1 MADLSV
7 IKLPNGSSYNLKDS
21 QALASAIFSGHELT
35 LTKRGTGTQVVDLG
49 EFDTINITDAN
60 VGNLVVTGAGRFT
73 NGLYGN
79 LTGNATTAT
88 SADSATTA
96 TKFTSAQSIALT
108 GDVTGSASSQAGW
121 SITTTLKNSGVTA
134 DSYGPSA
141 NASPAHGGTF
151 SVPYITVDAKGR
163 ITSASTKTITLPA
176 SGNTDTKVT
185 QTAVTASS
193 YTNWRPLVFG
203 ASNSST
209 EGFSPSTVTDG
220 TYTTNVFS
228 VQPSTGTIRATTFK
242 GNLSGTATYS
252 NYPNLVSIN
261 EIRFNNKPSDATDIH
276 IGYKWADGTSDAKIN
291 SYKFE
296 NGNCALTNV
305 YANTFYGALSGN
317 ATTATK
323 ATQDE
328 SGNNIK
334 SNYAASI
341 SISGRTITLKNKNGV
356 QLGDTIDI
364 PSDNTNTWRPIKLDG
379 TEILG
384 TATSTNA
391 LNLKAGTNISIT
403 NSSGT
408 VTIATAITNNVTGS
422 GTSGYLAKFNGTNTI
437 TSGPQ
442 LASTT
447 ANKFLR
453 DDGSWQPSVA
463 AGTGI
468 SVSGTTVNH
477 SNSVTAGTAG
487 TSSATSG
494 PTIAVPYVTYDAQ
507 GHITAVGTHTHT
519 VNGALSVTSLN
530 ASSYV
535 GVNSGNSGTAGGLAL
550 YGTAPTDYGIAMR
563 NVSNGGAH
571 GYVSGDWATYFY
583 MKGTSAANS
592 LTRGWIFRNA
602 TNGNIGSISGAG
614 NAVFNG
620 SVTIGGNTGNTSGCR
635 MEFDATLNC
644 VNWIFN

>member
-21 QALASAIFSGHELT
+21 QALATAIFSGHELT

-96 TKFTSAQSIALT
+96 TKFTSAQSVTLT

-121 SITTTLKNSGVTA
+121 SIATTLKNSGVTA

-220 TYTTNVFS
+220 TYTTSVFS
-228 VQPSTGTIRATTFK
+228 VKPSTGTIRATTFK
-242 GNLSGTATYS
+242 G
-252 NYPNLVSIN
+252 
-261 EIRFNNKPSDATDIH
+261 
-276 IGYKWADGTSDAKIN
+276 
-291 SYKFE
+291 
-296 NGNCALTNV
+296 
-305 YANTFYGALSGN
+305 ALSGN
-317 ATTATK
+317 ASTATK

-328 SGNNIK
+328 DGNNIK
-334 SNYAASI
+334 ANYAASI

-442 LASTT
+442 LVSTT

-453 DDGSWQPSVA
+453 DDGNWQPSVV

-535 GVNSGNSGTAGGLAL
+535 GVNSGSSGTAGGLAL
-550 YGTAPTDYGIAMR
+550 YGTTPTDYGIAMR

-583 MKGTSAANS
+583 MSGTSAANS
-592 LTRGWIFRNA
+592 LTRGWIFKNA

-635 MEFDATLNC
+635 MEYDAALNC

>member
-21 QALASAIFSGHELT
+21 QALATAIFSGHELT

-96 TKFTSAQSIALT
+96 TKFTSAQSITLT

-121 SITTTLKNSGVTA
+121 SIATTLKNSGVTA

-242 GNLSGTATYS
+242 G
-252 NYPNLVSIN
+252 
-261 EIRFNNKPSDATDIH
+261 
-276 IGYKWADGTSDAKIN
+276 
-291 SYKFE
+291 
-296 NGNCALTNV
+296 
-305 YANTFYGALSGN
+305 ALSGN

-334 SNYAASI
+334 SNYAASF
-341 SISGRTITLKNKNGV
+341 SISGHTITLKNKNGDS
-356 QLGDTIDI
+356 LGTVTVPD
-364 PSDNTNTWRPIKLDG
+364 DNSNTWRSIKLEG

-408 VTIATAITNNVTGS
+408 VTIATAITNNITGS

-442 LASTT
+442 LVSTT

-453 DDGSWQPSVA
+453 DDGNWQPSVA

-494 PTIAVPYVTYDAQ
+494 STIAVPYVTYDAQ

-535 GVNSGNSGTAGGLAL
+535 GVNSGNSGSAGGLAL
-550 YGTAPTDYGIAMR
+550 YGTTPTDYGIAMR

-592 LTRGWIFRNA
+592 LTRGWIFKNA

-635 MEFDATLNC
+635 MEYDATLNC

>member
-7 IKLPNGSSYNLKDS
+7 IKLPNGSSYNFKDS
-21 QALASAIFSGHELT
+21 QAIASAIFSGHELT

-96 TKFTSAQSIALT
+96 TKFTSAQSITLT

-121 SITTTLKNSGVTA
+121 SIATTLKNSGVTA

-220 TYTTNVFS
+220 TYTTSVFS
-228 VQPSTGTIRATTFK
+228 VKPSTGTIRATTFK
-242 GNLSGTATYS
+242 
-252 NYPNLVSIN
+252 
-261 EIRFNNKPSDATDIH
+261 
-276 IGYKWADGTSDAKIN
+276 
-291 SYKFE
+291 
-296 NGNCALTNV
+296 
-305 YANTFYGALSGN
+305 GALSGN

-328 SGNNIK
+328 DGNNIK
-334 SNYAASI
+334 ANYAASI
-341 SISGRTITLKNKNGV
+341 SISGRTITLKNKNGT

-408 VTIATAITNNVTGS
+408 VTIATAITNNITGS

-442 LASTT
+442 LVSTT

-453 DDGSWQPSVA
+453 DDGNWQPSVV

-535 GVNSGNSGTAGGLAL
+535 GVNSGNSGSAGGLAL
-550 YGTAPTDYGIAMR
+550 YGTTPTDYGIAMR

-592 LTRGWIFRNA
+592 LTRGWIFKNA

-635 MEFDATLNC
+635 MEYDAALDC

>member
-21 QALASAIFSGHELT
+21 QALATAIFSGHELT

-88 SADSATTA
+88 TATTA
-96 TKFTSAQSIALT
+96 GSFTSAQSIALT

-193 YTNWRPLVFG
+193 YTYWRPLIFG

-209 EGFSPSTVTDG
+209 EGFSPSTVTDQV
-220 TYTTNVFS
+220 YATNTLS

-242 GNLSGTATYS
+242 
-252 NYPNLVSIN
+252 
-261 EIRFNNKPSDATDIH
+261 
-276 IGYKWADGTSDAKIN
+276 
-291 SYKFE
+291 
-296 NGNCALTNV
+296 
-305 YANTFYGALSGN
+305 GALSGN

-334 SNYAASI
+334 SNYAASF
-341 SISGRTITLKNKNGV
+341 SISGHTITLKNKNGDS
-356 QLGDTIDI
+356 LGTVTVPD
-364 PSDNTNTWRPIKLDG
+364 DNSNTWRSIKLEG

-408 VTIATAITNNVTGS
+408 VTIATAITNNITGS

-442 LASTT
+442 LVSTT

-453 DDGSWQPSVA
+453 DDGNWQPSVV

-550 YGTAPTDYGIAMR
+550 YSTVPTDFGIAMR
-563 NVSNGGAH
+563 SVSNGGAH

-583 MKGTSAANS
+583 MKGTSATNS
-592 LTRGWIFRNA
+592 LTRGWIFRNV
-602 TNGNIGSISGAG
+602 TNGNIASISGAG

-635 MEFDATLNC
+635 MEYDATLNC

>member
-7 IKLPNGSSYNLKDS
+7 IKLPNGSSYNFKDS
-21 QALASAIFSGHELT
+21 QALATAIFSGHELT

-96 TKFTSAQSIALT
+96 TKFTSAQSITLT

-121 SITTTLKNSGVTA
+121 SIATTLKNSGVTA

-193 YTNWRPLVFG
+193 YTNWRPLIFG

-242 GNLSGTATYS
+242 G
-252 NYPNLVSIN
+252 
-261 EIRFNNKPSDATDIH
+261 
-276 IGYKWADGTSDAKIN
+276 
-291 SYKFE
+291 
-296 NGNCALTNV
+296 
-305 YANTFYGALSGN
+305 ALSGN

-334 SNYAASI
+334 SNYAASF
-341 SISGRTITLKNKNGV
+341 SISGHTITLKNKNGDS
-356 QLGDTIDI
+356 LGTVTVPD
-364 PSDNTNTWRPIKLDG
+364 DNSNTWRSIKLEG

-442 LASTT
+442 LVSTT

-453 DDGSWQPSVA
+453 DDGNWQPSVV

-535 GVNSGNSGTAGGLAL
+535 GVNSGNSGSAGGLAL
-550 YGTAPTDYGIAMR
+550 YGTTPTDYGIAMR
-563 NVSNGGAH
+563 NVSNGSAH

-592 LTRGWIFRNA
+592 LTRGWIFKNA

-635 MEFDATLNC
+635 MEYDAALNC

>member
-7 IKLPNGSSYNLKDS
+7 IKLPNGSSYNFKDS
-21 QALASAIFSGHELT
+21 QAIASAIFSGHELT

-96 TKFTSAQSIALT
+96 TKFTSAQSITLT

-121 SITTTLKNSGVTA
+121 SIATTLKNSGVTA

-220 TYTTNVFS
+220 TYTTSVFS
-228 VQPSTGTIRATTFK
+228 VKPSTGTIRATTFK
-242 GNLSGTATYS
+242 
-252 NYPNLVSIN
+252 
-261 EIRFNNKPSDATDIH
+261 
-276 IGYKWADGTSDAKIN
+276 
-291 SYKFE
+291 
-296 NGNCALTNV
+296 
-305 YANTFYGALSGN
+305 GALSGN

-328 SGNNIK
+328 DGNNIK
-334 SNYAASI
+334 ANYAASI
-341 SISGRTITLKNKNGV
+341 SISGRTITLKNKNGT

-408 VTIATAITNNVTGS
+408 VTIATAITNNITGS

-442 LASTT
+442 LVSTT

-453 DDGSWQPSVA
+453 DDGNWQPSVV

-535 GVNSGNSGTAGGLAL
+535 GVNSGNSGSAGGLAL
-550 YGTAPTDYGIAMR
+550 YGTTPTDYGIAMR

-592 LTRGWIFRNA
+592 LTRGWIFKNA

-635 MEFDATLNC
+635 MEYDATLNC

>member
-21 QALASAIFSGHELT
+21 QALATAIFSGHELT

-96 TKFTSAQSIALT
+96 TKFTSAQSITLT

-121 SITTTLKNSGVTA
+121 SIATTLKNSGVTA

-242 GNLSGTATYS
+242 G
-252 NYPNLVSIN
+252 
-261 EIRFNNKPSDATDIH
+261 
-276 IGYKWADGTSDAKIN
+276 
-291 SYKFE
+291 
-296 NGNCALTNV
+296 
-305 YANTFYGALSGN
+305 ALSGN

-334 SNYAASI
+334 LNYAASI
-341 SISGRTITLKNKNGV
+341 SISGRTITLKNKNGE

-408 VTIATAITNNVTGS
+408 VTIATAITNNITGS

-442 LASTT
+442 LVSTT

-453 DDGSWQPSVA
+453 DDGNWQPSVA

-535 GVNSGNSGTAGGLAL
+535 GVNSGSSGTAGGLAL
-550 YGTAPTDYGIAMR
+550 YGTTPTDYGIAMR

-592 LTRGWIFRNA
+592 LTRGWIFKNA

-635 MEFDATLNC
+635 MEYDATLNC

>member
-21 QALASAIFSGHELT
+21 QAIATAIFSGHELT

-96 TKFTSAQSIALT
+96 TKFTSAQSVTLT

-121 SITTTLKNSGVTA
+121 SIATTLKNSGVTA

-220 TYTTNVFS
+220 TYTTSVFS
-228 VQPSTGTIRATTFK
+228 VKPSTGTIRATTFK
-242 GNLSGTATYS
+242 
-252 NYPNLVSIN
+252 
-261 EIRFNNKPSDATDIH
+261 
-276 IGYKWADGTSDAKIN
+276 
-291 SYKFE
+291 
-296 NGNCALTNV
+296 
-305 YANTFYGALSGN
+305 GALSGN

-328 SGNNIK
+328 DGNNIK
-334 SNYAASI
+334 DNYAASI
-341 SISGRTITLKNKNGV
+341 SISGRTITLKNKNGT

-408 VTIATAITNNVTGS
+408 VTIATAITNNITGS

-442 LASTT
+442 LVSTT

-453 DDGSWQPSVA
+453 DDGNWQPSVA

-494 PTIAVPYVTYDAQ
+494 PTIAVPYITYDAQ

-535 GVNSGNSGTAGGLAL
+535 GVNSGSSGTAGGLAL
-550 YGTAPTDYGIAMR
+550 YGTTPTDYGIAMR

-592 LTRGWIFRNA
+592 LTRGWIFKNA

-635 MEFDATLNC
+635 MEYDATLDC